1 MALKFTTFDVFT
13 KTPFRGN
20 PLGIVSVPADTASA
34 TQLSQDQKQ
43 LIARELNLSET
54 VFLHEQTPAD
64 IRARV
69 ARIDIFTPL
78 AEIPFAGHPTVG
90 TANYLLHELRLGSA
104 KVLSTRAGLVPF
116 KEEKEGDDEEGK
128 GKGAKGAQVQVA
140 HDFHIHDKPFKG
152 TAYEAYPVAS
162 IVNGMTGI
170 MAQLPDLDAL
180 GKQTGSLVGAENT
193 FKAAAA
199 LDEGW
204 RKGPVITYFY
214 VDLGRKKDGTRKL
227 RTRNL
232 GTRED
237 PATGSAAAGL
247 CCLLSLSDSG
257 GDEGS
262 ESGERTHA
270 FEITQG
276 VEMGRPSEIRVRV
289 TLNEARSGIEEV
301 LISGNAVKIL
311 EGTVPIPSPKTKV
324 RSE

>member
-1 MALKFTTFDVFT
+1 
-13 KTPFRGN
+13 
-20 PLGIVSVPADTASA
+20 
-34 TQLSQDQKQ
+34 
-43 LIARELNLSET
+43 
-54 VFLHEQTPAD
+54 
-64 IRARV
+64 
-69 ARIDIFTPL
+69 
-78 AEIPFAGHPTVG
+78 
-90 TANYLLHELRLGSA
+90 
-104 KVLSTRAGLVPF
+104 
-116 KEEKEGDDEEGK
+116 
-128 GKGAKGAQVQVA
+128 
-140 HDFHIHDKPFKG
+140 
-152 TAYEAYPVAS
+152 
-162 IVNGMTGI
+162 MTGI
-170 MAQLPDLDAL
+170 MAQLPDLDTL

-204 RKGPVITYFY
+204 RKGPVITYFH
-214 VDLGRKKDGTRKL
+214 VDLGRKRDGTRKL

-247 CCLLSLSDSG
+247 CCLLSLSDAGGSSG
-257 GDEGS
+257 S
-262 ESGERTHA
+262 RTRA

-324 RSE
+324 RPE